1 MKKTFFIVSAILS
14 LSLLSAC
21 GSSGDIAPSTE
32 APTEQVSTE
41 ENSST
46 AEDEINHEQTKKVQE
61 PADEVETDELWFYV
75 IHSIREPGSPVKYYY
90 SLPEKGEY
98 DGFGTGILFL
108 DDGYQSPYWL
118 QKESPDSNTSSPV
131 HIEGETGESIQKSF
145 EDMYTK
151 DLSSY
156 DSFFEEKFNEL
167 AEEVVNSKCHNY
179 DELYKISGMID
190 VTDSVPKEL
199 TFKGN
204 SGEEIKLPIVSASL
218 RNDRVDSVPADF
230 ELTGPSWND
239 GEKRYGLSNMMVIF
253 NIPADSLDELRGY
266 LFERI
271 RADAGDSNN
280 EQVVVA
286 DDKKEM
292 QSAPILEGKNF
303 DNVTGFEGYWYDKT
317 TGELDFVLFSD
328 GTALETDNYGGNV
341 YLVDYSVSMEWKMV
355 YIYGVN
361 DEYFCEI
368 INSDT
373 LGGDVNCIRK
383 PYEGGLENLTFKTKN
398 W

>member
-230 ELTGPSWND
+230 
-239 GEKRYGLSNMMVIF
+239 
-253 NIPADSLDELRGY
+253 
-266 LFERI
+266 
-271 RADAGDSNN
+271 
-280 EQVVVA
+280 
-286 DDKKEM
+286 
-292 QSAPILEGKNF
+292 
-303 DNVTGFEGYWYDKT
+303 
-317 TGELDFVLFSD
+317 
-328 GTALETDNYGGNV
+328 
-341 YLVDYSVSMEWKMV
+341 
-355 YIYGVN
+355 
-361 DEYFCEI
+361 
-368 INSDT
+368 
-373 LGGDVNCIRK
+373 
-383 PYEGGLENLTFKTKN
+383 
-398 W
+398 